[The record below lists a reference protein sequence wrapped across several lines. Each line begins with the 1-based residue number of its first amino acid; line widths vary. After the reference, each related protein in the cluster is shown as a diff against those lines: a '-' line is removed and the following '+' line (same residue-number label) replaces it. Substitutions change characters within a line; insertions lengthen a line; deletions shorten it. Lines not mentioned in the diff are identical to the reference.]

1 MDSYAY
7 QILRTNSD
15 LGRGRRTEGGAPDL
29 AGRILRA
36 AAGGAAHQTQGHG
49 ALGTEVTSAN
59 EQMADGMTIGSR
71 GPGDRGHISKWYMTE
86 GHQALRTEVRS
97 ANGI

>member
-7 QILRTNSD
+7 QILRTNYD

-36 AAGGAAHQTQGHG
+36 AAGGAAHQTQGHEV
-49 ALGTEVTSAN
+49 LGTEVTSAN
-59 EQMADGMTIGSR
+59 
-71 GPGDRGHISKWYMTE
+71 
-86 GHQALRTEVRS
+86 
-97 ANGI
+97 GI